1 MKRVLKIVAIVLGV
15 LIVIVIALPFFVD
28 ANLFRP
34 RIESELTSALGRQVK
49 VGNLSLSILKGGVT
63 ADDISIADD
72 PAFNKAPFV
81 KAKSLNV
88 GVELIPLIF
97 SKALHVTD
105 LSLNGPEIALVRSE
119 NGDKWNFS
127 SLGNNSAAAA
137 TGSQP
142 ATPAA
147 KTTDQSSGTTA
158 GGNSGLSVGKLKVND
173 GRVTLSRADSPEKPR
188 VYDKVNIEVR
198 NFSFASS
205 FPFQATASLPSGG
218 SLKLDG
224 TAGPIDPSNAAHTP
238 LQAKVSVKQMDLA
251 SSGFIDP
258 ASGISGIADFDGNV
272 ASDGREAKT
281 TGTLKVVKLQV
292 VQKNGSPAG
301 KPVELKYAVSYDLA
315 KQSGTI
321 TQGDVAMGKAVAHL
335 SGTYDAHGK
344 TTSVNMKLAGTGM
357 PVDDLEAML
366 PALGV
371 VLPPKSTLKGGTL
384 ATNLTTTGA
393 VDKLVTTGTIK
404 LENSAL
410 AGFNLG
416 SRLSAISAL
425 SGKSAGSNDTSIQNF
440 SSDVHVA
447 PDGTRAENINLTLPA
462 FGVLTG
468 SGTVSPNNALNFKM
482 NANLSGGAVS
492 GVTQMAGL
500 GSKGGGIPFTITGT
514 TSDPKFL
521 PDVKGMAGGMLQQAL
536 KGNGTPGATGAQN
549 PLGGLSGMFKKKKKP
564 PQ

>member
-1 MKRVLKIVAIVLGV
+1 MKRVLKIVAIILGV
-15 LIVIVIALPFFVD
+15 LIVIVIALPLFVD

-34 RIESELTSALGRQVK
+34 RIESELTSALGRQVH

-88 GVELIPLIF
+88 GVELIPLIV

-105 LSLNGPEIALVRSE
+105 VSLHGPEIALVRSE

-147 KTTDQSSGTTA
+147 KTTDQPSGTTP
-158 GGNSGLSVGKLKVND
+158 GGNPNLSVAKLKVND
-173 GRVTLSRADSPEKPR
+173 GRVTLSRADSSDKPR

-205 FPFQATASLPSGG
+205 FPFQVTANLPSGG

-238 LQAKVSVKQMDLA
+238 LQAKASVKQMDLA

-301 KPVELKYAVSYDLA
+301 KPVELKYAVSYALA
-315 KQSGTI
+315 KQSG
-321 TQGDVAMGKAVAHL
+321 
-335 SGTYDAHGK
+335 
-344 TTSVNMKLAGTGM
+344 N
-357 PVDDLEAML
+357 LEAML

-371 VLPPKSTLKGGTL
+371 VLPPKSSLKGGTL
-384 ATNLTTTGA
+384 ATNLTIAGP

-514 TSDPKFL
+514 TSDPKFI

-564 PQ
+564 